1 MKLIDMLVEDG
12 LNGWQWPDGVE
23 CITQDNGSSIYK
35 GVAFGYHKAP
45 YLKKNIWLANNG
57 TGHADAKIK
66 KYDVVADDWD
76 TAIITREQYES
87 ALAAKNEGW
96 IEWGGGEC
104 PVPRGTLVDVRYLC
118 GDVNRH
124 IKAGE
129 PDSSGGIDTAFA
141 VRWSKLG
148 AEYDIIAYRLH
159 NTNEAEKVRASAW
172 SAYAGIT
179 EADDESDLNEC
190 IGQATWPLWNGEG
203 LAPPVGCV
211 CERSWAGDE
220 WLSCRILFAS
230 DQIVVI
236 KLEESGI
243 EDAYNIGDVT
253 FRPIRPEAERRRDD
267 ICDKIYGA
275 MTNAKRKDNRSD
287 MAEEIYDAIAAGKIP
302 GLRLE
307 D

>member
-45 YLKKNIWLANNG
+45 YLKKNIWLSNNG

-76 TAIITREQYES
+76 TSIITREQYEA
-87 ALAAKNEGW
+87 ALAAKNDGW

-104 PVPRGTLVDVRYLC
+104 PVPCGTTVDVKHRC
-118 GDVNRH
+118 GAVSENQQAWPKRHKESHIMVNPLSNAGQAFWRH
-124 IKAGE
+124 E
-129 PDSSGGIDTAFA
+129 NS
-141 VRWSKLG
+141 VM
-148 AEYDIIAYRLH
+148 DIIAYRLH
-159 NTNEAEKVRASAW
+159 QPQEAGQDKADE
-172 SAYAGIT
+172 
-179 EADDESDLNEC
+179 EANLNEC
-190 IGQATWPLWNGEG
+190 IGQDAAPVWNGEG
-203 LAPPVGCV
+203 LPPVGCE
-211 CERSWAGDE
+211 CECQFRGE
-220 WLSCRILFAS
+220 WQKCTILFS
-230 DQIVVI
+230 GKQIVVVMVGDD
-236 KLEESGI
+236 EYPFESKGSL
-243 EDAYNIGDVT
+243 
-253 FRPIRPEAERRRDD
+253 FRHIRSEAERKRDD